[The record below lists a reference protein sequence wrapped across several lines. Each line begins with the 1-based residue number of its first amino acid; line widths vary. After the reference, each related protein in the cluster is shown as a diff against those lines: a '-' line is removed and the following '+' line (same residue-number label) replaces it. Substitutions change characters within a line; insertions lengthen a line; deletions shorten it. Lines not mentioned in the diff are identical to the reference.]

1 MNLSASS
8 AKPGDPTYFLEGII
22 HDKSEMAD
30 FEGPLSLILLL
41 LSKNKIEIRDIKIS
55 DILDQYLEYLNA
67 MEKLDLEIASEF
79 VQMASYLLYI
89 KTRMLLT
96 EEKEV
101 TELEQ
106 LIASLEQLKCK
117 DTYAAVKSVTPMLE
131 AAAQTGLHY
140 LSRPPEPL
148 PKAAG
153 EYRYRIEEA
162 DLLRALLSVFTRG
175 GAAATDALQLA
186 APKRI
191 IYSVRDKCRT
201 LIDELR
207 ERGSMPLNALYG
219 QCASRSEIVA
229 TFLSVLELCSL
240 GHLMLSEQN
249 GEYVASF
256 TGGTTTIFWNPLLS
270 EKFLWN
276 TTNCFRSL
284 RPSYLQRVIPCRH
297 RASRS
302 SQASRRRRSSRQPR
316 DLAAAYEE
324 NRCGMRLVQ
333 MNDLLQLCSAPEY
346 ADYIR
351 RTLEQ
356 RKPPKLSQPALE
368 VLAIVAYFQPV
379 TAASV
384 WFYKLRLYPAKKKS
398 RRKPKRKQKP
408 KTETEESRRRKL
420 RRLCAR

>member
-1 MNLSASS
+1 MNLSASL

-117 DTYAAVKSVTPMLE
+117 DTYAAVKTVTPMLE

-140 LSRPPEPL
+140 LSRP

-175 GAAATDALQLA
+175 GAASTDTLQLA

-256 TGGTTTIFWNPLLS
+256 TGGTTDDI
-270 EKFLWN
+270 
-276 TTNCFRSL
+276 
-284 RPSYLQRVIPCRH
+284 
-297 RASRS
+297 
-302 SQASRRRRSSRQPR
+302 
-316 DLAAAYEE
+316 
-324 NRCGMRLVQ
+324 
-333 MNDLLQLCSAPEY
+333 
-346 ADYIR
+346 
-351 RTLEQ
+351 LE
-356 RKPPKLSQPALE
+356 S
-368 VLAIVAYFQPV
+368 IV
-379 TAASV
+379 
-384 WFYKLRLYPAKKKS
+384 
-398 RRKPKRKQKP
+398 
-408 KTETEESRRRKL
+408 E
-420 RRLCAR
+420 

>member
-117 DTYAAVKSVTPMLE
+117 DTYAAVKTVTPMLE

-162 DLLRALLSVFTRG
+162 DLLRALLSVLRAVVQRRRIRCSWQRPSASSTVCAISAARSLTSCVSG
-175 GAAATDALQLA
+175 GA
-186 APKRI
+186 
-191 IYSVRDKCRT
+191 CRST
-201 LIDELR
+201 
-207 ERGSMPLNALYG
+207 
-219 QCASRSEIVA
+219 RSTVSA
-229 TFLSVLELCSL
+229 
-240 GHLMLSEQN
+240 
-249 GEYVASF
+249 
-256 TGGTTTIFWNPLLS
+256 
-270 EKFLWN
+270 
-276 TTNCFRSL
+276 R
-284 RPSYLQRVIPCRH
+284 
-297 RASRS
+297 
-302 SQASRRRRSSRQPR
+302 
-316 DLAAAYEE
+316 AAA
-324 NRCGMRLVQ
+324 RSWRPFCP
-333 MNDLLQLCSAPEY
+333 CS
-346 ADYIR
+346 
-351 RTLEQ
+351 
-356 RKPPKLSQPALE
+356 S
-368 VLAIVAYFQPV
+368 
-379 TAASV
+379 
-384 WFYKLRLYPAKKKS
+384 
-398 RRKPKRKQKP
+398 
-408 KTETEESRRRKL
+408 
-420 RRLCAR
+420 CAVSAT